1 MGLLSAIAG
10 PLVGAVASGIL
21 GNKQRKDAR
30 SDAKA
35 KFTDLRASAEKAGF
49 NPLTALMATGG
60 SGFGDYGPSIPPLA
74 TSQFLSEAASSVARE
89 MTGEAAVARATER
102 ANLEMAKMSLESMR
116 SGVASVG
123 GTQNPLAVANPTKV
137 FVEGPQTVSQPRLS
151 TSKPQV
157 QDTVDG
163 WEVSEKEAVRDVP
176 LTSEF
181 RTGRDGDESYRSLN
195 PDAFEIGV
203 GELIGGGLVHAT
215 AWALP
220 KLVQLNEKLN
230 APRAD
235 MVYRR
240 KTQVPYSAAKN
251 PPLRGYYGPPG
262 SRTGF

>member
-30 SDAKA
+30 SDAKR
-35 KFTDLRASAEKAGF
+35 KFTDLRSSAEEAGF

-60 SGFGDYGPSIPPLA
+60 QGFGDYGPSIPPLA

-116 SGVASVG
+116 SGVGSVG
-123 GTQNPLAVANPTKV
+123 GTQNPLAVASPTKLY
-137 FVEGPQTVSQPRLS
+137 VEGPRTASTPRLS
-151 TSKPQV
+151 STKPEV
-157 QDTVDG
+157 AENVTG
-163 WEVSEKEAVRDVP
+163 WEKSEVEAVRDVP
-176 LTSEF
+176 LTTEF

-195 PDAFEIGV
+195 PDAFEIGI
-203 GELIGGGLVHAT
+203 GELVGGAVVHAG

-220 KLVQLNEKLN
+220 KLSTFNDALNK
-230 APRAD
+230 PRED

-240 KTQVPYSAAKN
+240 KTETPYSAAKS
-251 PPLRGYYGPPG
+251 PPLRAYYGPPG